1 MIENRNYIDLYEWTK
16 REPTEGN
23 IGELFLENDPLVR
36 KMAQELSTKGMLH
49 ITELRQGLS
58 IRSTSFVGRIKLG
71 NINISIRP
79 KIKNA
84 PLLKLIR
91 YAYELRDLQLFF
103 PTEYGVESENFQDLL
118 ITQLAAEA
126 DELISRGL
134 HRKYTREDG
143 NIISPKGKINIQKI
157 AKEGGIR
164 HASLPCTY
172 YPRQENCLINQFLAE
187 GLRLGAYITE
197 DILLRSRLRRLIVL
211 IQDSSSSVEL
221 NRYTIKR
228 LHREMDRLTA
238 AYKPAINIIEIL
250 FQLKGVSLEDI
261 GGLKLPGFLFD
272 MNKFFQALLSRFLR
286 ENLPGYVV
294 QDEYRLR
301 GMMSYILGQNPR
313 NRRAPSPRPD
323 YVIQKEKGSEIVSLL
338 DAKYR
343 DLWVEPLPREML
355 YQLAIYALS
364 PISGGTATIL
374 YPTIDPEAKEAR
386 IKINDPIHGRDYAKV
401 VLRPVDL
408 DKLARLIS
416 HEKAV
421 QERVEYARWLAL
433 EISPPY
439 LAEADAR
446 SIS

>member
-1 MIENRNYIDLYEWTK
+1 MIENRNICLSEWAK
-16 REPTEGN
+16 HEPTEGD

-71 NINISIRP
+71 SINISIRP

-126 DELISRGL
+126 NELISRGL

-143 NIISPKGKINIQKI
+143 NIISPKGNINIQKI
-157 AKEGGIR
+157 AKEGGIH

-172 YPRQENCLINQFLAE
+172 YPKLENCLINQFLAE

-197 DILLRSRLRRLIVL
+197 DIVLRSRLRRLIVL
-211 IQDSSSSVEL
+211 IQDRSSSVEL

-250 FQLKGVSLEDI
+250 LQLKGVSLEDI

-286 ENLPGYVV
+286 ENLPGYFV

-323 YVIQKEKGSEIVSLL
+323 YVIQKGSEIVSVL

-364 PISGGTATIL
+364 PISRGTATIL

-386 IKINDPIHGRDYAKV
+386 IKINDPIQGRDYAKV

-408 DKLARLIS
+408 HKLARLIS

-439 LAEADAR
+439 LAEADVR
-446 SIS
+446 GIS

>member
-1 MIENRNYIDLYEWTK
+1 MIENRNCICLSEWTK
-16 REPTEGN
+16 HEPTEGN

-126 DELISRGL
+126 NELISRGL

-143 NIISPKGKINIQKI
+143 NIISPKGNINIQKI
-157 AKEGGIR
+157 AKEGGIH

-172 YPRQENCLINQFLAE
+172 YPRLENCLINQFLAE

-197 DILLRSRLRRLIVL
+197 DIVLRSRLRRLIVL

-286 ENLPGYVV
+286 ENLPGYFV

-301 GMMSYILGQNPR
+301 GMMSYVLGQNPR

-323 YVIQKEKGSEIVSLL
+323 YVIQKGSEIVSVL

-408 DKLARLIS
+408 HKLARLIS

-439 LAEADAR
+439 LAEADVR
-446 SIS
+446 GIR

>member
-1 MIENRNYIDLYEWTK
+1 MIEHKNYIYLSEWDK
-16 REPTEGN
+16 HEPIEGDDK
-23 IGELFLENDPLVR
+23 GGLFLENDPLVR
-36 KMAQELSTKGMLH
+36 KMAQDLSTKGMLH

-58 IRSTSFVGRIKLG
+58 IMSTSFVGRIDLG

-79 KIKNA
+79 KIENA

-91 YAYELRDLQLFF
+91 YAYELRDLQLFS
-103 PTEYGVESENFQDLL
+103 PTEYGIESESFQDLL
-118 ITQLAAEA
+118 ITQLAAEVN
-126 DELISRGL
+126 ELISRGL
-134 HRKYTREDG
+134 HRKYTRQDG
-143 NIISPKGKINIQKI
+143 NIISPKGNINIQKI
-157 AKEGGIR
+157 AKEGGIH
-164 HASLPCTY
+164 HAYLPCIY
-172 YPRQENCLINQFLAE
+172 YPRLENCLINQFLAE

-197 DILLRSRLRRLIVL
+197 DIVLRSRLHRLMVL
-211 IQDSSSSVEL
+211 IQDCSSSVEL

-228 LHREMDRLTA
+228 LNREMDRLTA

-250 FQLKGVSLEDI
+250 LQLKGVSLEDL

-286 ENLPGYVV
+286 ENLPGYFV

-301 GMMSYILGQNPR
+301 GMMSYVLGQNPR
-313 NRRAPSPRPD
+313 NRRSPSPRPD
-323 YVIQKEKGSEIVSLL
+323 YVIQKGSEIVSLL

-364 PISGGTATIL
+364 PISSGTAAIL

-386 IKINDPIHGRDYAKV
+386 IKINDPIQGRDYAQV

-408 DKLARLIS
+408 QKLVHLIS
-416 HEKAV
+416 HEKV
-421 QERVEYARWLAL
+421 FQERFEYARWLAFGN
-433 EISPPY
+433 SV
-439 LAEADAR
+439 
-446 SIS
+446 

>member
-1 MIENRNYIDLYEWTK
+1 MIENRNHIDLHEWTK
-16 REPTEGN
+16 LEPTEGS
-23 IGELFLENDPLVR
+23 IGELFLENDPLAR
-36 KMAQELSTKGMLH
+36 KMAQDLSAKGMLH

-71 NINISIRP
+71 DINISIRP

-91 YAYELRDLQLFF
+91 YAYGLRDLQLFF
-103 PTEYGVESENFQDLL
+103 PTEYGVESKNFQDLL

-172 YPRQENCLINQFLAE
+172 YPRLENCLINQFLAE
-187 GLRLGAYITE
+187 GLRLGACITE
-197 DILLRSRLRRLIVL
+197 DILLISRLRRLIVL

-238 AYKPAINIIEIL
+238 AYRPAINIIEIL
-250 FQLKGVSLEDI
+250 FQLKGASLEDI

-286 ENLPGYVV
+286 ENLPGYVI
-294 QDEYRLR
+294 QDNYRLS
-301 GMMSYILGQNPR
+301 GMISYVQNPR
-313 NRRAPSPRPD
+313 NRPDPSLQPD
-323 YVIQKEKGSEIVSLL
+323 YVIQKEKGSEIVSVL

-343 DLWVEPLPREML
+343 DLWIEPLPSEML

-374 YPTIDPEAKEAR
+374 YPTIDPEAEEAR
-386 IKINDPIHGRDYAKV
+386 ININDPIHERNYAKV
-401 VLRPVDL
+401 VLRPVNL
-408 DKLARLIS
+408 DKLAYLIS
-416 HEKAV
+416 HENAV

-433 EISPPY
+433 NGVNPSEWTMS
-439 LAEADAR
+439 
-446 SIS
+446 